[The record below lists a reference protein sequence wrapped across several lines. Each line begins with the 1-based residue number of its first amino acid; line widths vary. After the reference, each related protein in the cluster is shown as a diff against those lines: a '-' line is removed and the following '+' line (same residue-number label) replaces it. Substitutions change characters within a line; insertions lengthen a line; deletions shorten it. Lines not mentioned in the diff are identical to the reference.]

1 VHEVTVDRGDAGD
14 CSVRSL
20 QRGFRAVDDSLVA
33 KILFLLTVA
42 SVAVAMAALTVQV
55 ATNNDLSAAVI
66 AALVP
71 AAVTLLT
78 GCVLYG
84 LFFSP
89 RLLKPRGE

>member
-1 VHEVTVDRGDAGD
+1 
-14 CSVRSL
+14 
-20 QRGFRAVDDSLVA
+20 
-33 KILFLLTVA
+33 
-42 SVAVAMAALTVQV
+42 MAALTVQV